1 MKQYFFNFVIFISK
15 ILIDGNVLCFDK
27 FFFEFFFFFK
37 ENILGKIGPQRRVSH
52 VGKQTTVPASNPE
65 FSQQPD
71 VKARGGKKAS
81 KPTNKTEDEF
91 SLDNILSVQQ
101 KLLKSSEGM

>member
-1 MKQYFFNFVIFISK
+1 MEMYIVLINFFSN
-15 ILIDGNVLCFDK
+15 
-27 FFFEFFFFFK
+27 FFFFFK

-71 VKARGGKKAS
+71 VKARGGKKTS

>member
-15 ILIDGNVLCFDK
+15 ILIDGNVLCLIN
-27 FFFEFFFFFK
+27 FFSNFFFFK

-71 VKARGGKKAS
+71 VKARGGKKTS

>member
-1 MKQYFFNFVIFISK
+1 MEMYFVLINFLSN
-15 ILIDGNVLCFDK
+15 L
-27 FFFEFFFFFK
+27 FFFK

-52 VGKQTTVPASNPE
+52 VGKQTTLPASKPE
-65 FSQQPD
+65 FSQQLD
-71 VKARGGKKAS
+71 VIARGGKKTP
-81 KPTNKTEDEF
+81 KPTDKTEDKF